1 MFFWVNGHVL
11 CLADTSL
18 LRSAELFS
26 LGSPGTLAGAVVAAF
41 WVFQDVDVAQALLM
55 APLLS
60 HSVHTGQSPPTWS
73 CQRLSLESVQV
84 AP

>member
-1 MFFWVNGHVL
+1 MFFWVNGHAL
-11 CLADTSL
+11 YLADTSL
-18 LRSAELFS
+18 PRSAELFS

-60 HSVHTGQSPPTWS
+60 HSVNTGQSPPACS
-73 CQRLSLESVQV
+73 CQRLSLESVHV